1 MIDSGISV
9 ITPAYN
15 CSKTIEDTYNS
26 LLSQTYKLWEW
37 IVVED
42 HSVDDSFAFIAKM
55 VKGDSRVKLLRTKKN
70 SGSAAAR
77 NVGLHNASGKYIT
90 FLDSDDFLDSNYL
103 EEQLKFIKLNGPIV
117 SSGYRRMTSKSVTE
131 FIVPDLMSYRTILK
145 GNPISCLT
153 TMYDRDII
161 GNVFFPENFK
171 YCEDYIFWL
180 NILKKG
186 YIVKG
191 NKKIL
196 ATYRITGTS
205 KSSNKFKLIKHQYL
219 VYRKSQNI
227 NCFLSCY
234 YTIKWAFYGLKKY
247 KNVR

>member
-1 MIDSGISV
+1 MQNLIVSI
-9 ITPAYN
+9 ITPAFN
-15 CSKTIEDTYNS
+15 CAKTIADTYKSILN
-26 LLSQTYKLWEW
+26 QTFKLWEW

-42 HSVDDSFAFIAKM
+42 CSTDDSFNFIKKM
-55 VKGDSRVKLLRTKKN
+55 VGDDARIKLFRTEKN

-77 NVGLHNASGKYIT
+77 NIGLRNASGRYIT

-117 SSGYRRMTSKSVTE
+117 SSGYRRMTQKSNTI
-131 FIVPDLMSYRTILK
+131 FMVPDLMDYKTILK
-145 GNPISCLT
+145 GNPISCLS
-153 TMYDRDII
+153 TMYDKDII
-161 GNVFFPENFK
+161 GNVFFPESFK

-186 YIVKG
+186 YVARG
-191 NKKIL
+191 NKKVL
-196 ATYRITGTS
+196 ATYRITSTS
-205 KSSNKFKLIKHQYL
+205 KSANKFKLIKHQYL

-227 NCFLSCY
+227 NWFLSCY
-234 YTIKWAFYGLKKY
+234 YTIRWAFYGLKKY